1 MIRLFD
7 LVPKSI
13 KRLINELRLTP
24 DSESNLHKDERTQR
38 QFVIDLAAENPYGL
52 ISISDV
58 AGALNTTRD
67 AIRNNYARQ
76 IRYYADKD
84 DFTKVVPEVP
94 FRSAAIYQL
103 VSHSKSAPLS
113 RQQLDK
119 IQDEEELKYK
129 KTTGVFYPVYMRQK
143 NESRSV
149 LVGLL
154 NLRQSDDVREYQK
167 LLPPPQEI
175 DGDVFSYSIGDK
187 KMNRVPENLNA
198 KIIPK
203 NDFPEFVKKEME

>member
-1 MIRLFD
+1 MIKLSN
-7 LVPKSI
+7 LIPKYI
-13 KRLINELRLTP
+13 KNLISELRLTP

-38 QFVIDLAAENPYGL
+38 QFVIDLASENPYGL
-52 ISISDV
+52 ISISDI
-58 AGALNTTRD
+58 ADALNTTRD

-76 IRYYADKD
+76 IRFFANKD
-84 DFTKVVPEVP
+84 DFTKIVTEVP
-94 FRSAAIYQL
+94 FRSAAVYQL

-143 NESRSV
+143 NVGKST
-149 LVGLL
+149 LMGLL
-154 NLRQSDDVREYQK
+154 NLRQNDDVKLYQQ
-167 LLPPPQEI
+167 LLPAPQVIE
-175 DGDVFSYSIGDK
+175 GDVYTYSINDK
-187 KMNRVPENLNA
+187 KMNRVPETLNT

-203 NDFPEFVKKEME
+203 NDFEAFVEKEM